1 MNSFG
6 MFIGKSAEDVGFY
19 YKYVIFFQNNNIHSS
34 PTPWVKQPGSAST
47 AESPILAP
55 RRRLESVE
63 SAAKFLTEAL
73 PNNNMTGYCK
83 KTFSLDSAKLFCQ

>member
-1 MNSFG
+1 MLF
-6 MFIGKSAEDVGFY
+6 
-19 YKYVIFFQNNNIHSS
+19 FFQNNNIHSS

-83 KTFSLDSAKLFCQ
+83 KTFSLNIKRFLIEFLIYNFHKYCCESCTVQVF

>member
-1 MNSFG
+1 MKNLEFLLENQLNTVDSIIN
-6 MFIGKSAEDVGFY
+6 MF
-19 YKYVIFFQNNNIHSS
+19 IFFQNNNIHSS
-34 PTPWVKQPGSAST
+34 PTPWIKQPGSAST

-83 KTFSLDSAKLFCQ
+83 NKIF